1 MGRCS
6 SGAPQGF
13 VRGACRARGRSAG
26 EQVARKP
33 RMHNSG
39 KNGFAIGGDLRA

>member
-6 SGAPQGF
+6 SGAAQGF
-13 VRGACRARGRSAG
+13 VRGACRAGGRSAD

-33 RMHNSG
+33 RMRNSG
-39 KNGFAIGGDLRA
+39 ENGFAIGGDLRA